1 MKFLCMAYEEENI
14 LNALTKDEWDI
25 LRSETLSY
33 VEELQQRGTLISA
46 EALQSVR
53 SAATVRVRKGSISVT
68 DGPFTETKE
77 TLGGFFLIDAKD
89 LNEAVHIASRWP
101 SARFGSIE
109 VRPIEQELREEG
121 RYDVL
126 GEKK

>member
-25 LRSETLSY
+25 LRSETLNY